1 MLVIVWILAGLGMS
15 ILARA
20 VAPERQTPP
29 LLANTALGVVGG
41 LVGGIVIDR
50 LAQQTVAG
58 FTAGFLGAIIV
69 ACVLLIIGNV
79 VMVPEDGNV

>member
-1 MLVIVWILAGLGMS
+1 MVIVWILAGLAMS

-20 VAPERQTPP
+20 VAPERQTPS
-29 LLANTALGVVGG
+29 LLANAALGAVGG

-50 LAQQTVAG
+50 LARHTVAG

-69 ACVLLIIGNV
+69 ACVLLVIGNV
-79 VMVPEDGNV
+79 VMEPQDGSV